1 MNQEIAMP
9 FDPST
14 PQRGRRAYLPQRESL
29 ILNNAEGT
37 TITVDTGCLW
47 VTMERDPRDIVLL
60 PGMSFEVDRTGRT
73 VIAAEEDSRFRLLSE
88 VTPASRAVTWLAR
101 LLARVTARWTFRQA
115 QRIAPYY

>member
-1 MNQEIAMP
+1 MP

-14 PQRGRRAYLPQRESL
+14 PQRSRRVHLPRRESL

-37 TITVDTGCLW
+37 TITVDAGCLW

-60 PGMSFEVDRTGRT
+60 PGMSFEIDRTGRT

-88 VTPASRAVTWLAR
+88 VTPASRAVAWLAR
-101 LLARVTARWTFRQA
+101 HAARITARWSFRQTRRVA
-115 QRIAPYY
+115 QYY